1 MTQSS
6 ILVYAINMEAKLD
19 QQRKN
24 INPEIWLQL
33 KVLAVKEG
41 TTVARI
47 IERALKSEF
56 KRLETQ
62 SEK

>member
-1 MTQSS
+1 MTQNSV
-6 ILVYAINMEAKLD
+6 LVYAISMEAKLD

-41 TTVARI
+41 TTVAKI

-56 KRLETQ
+56 KRLEAQ
-62 SEK
+62 NEK

>member
-1 MTQSS
+1 
-6 ILVYAINMEAKLD
+6 MEAKLD

-41 TTVARI
+41 TTVAKI

-56 KRLETQ
+56 KRLEAQ
-62 SEK
+62 NEK